1 MGGAAPARSERHS
14 VGTERNGIDII
25 LRPMANGLEPPECNL
40 ANIDHPAGI
49 SHRDQPRVLPRTVS
63 RLAWIA
69 RESNA
74 VDRSPVLMEGSD
86 NICQIRQLAHTHR
99 SEEHTSE

>member
-49 SHRDQPRVLPRTVS
+49 SHRDQPRVLPRTGI
-63 RLAWIA
+63 RLAPSPPSHNAPSHGYFPEPSAAWRGSRVKAMQWIG
-69 RESNA
+69 
-74 VDRSPVLMEGSD
+74 VRS
-86 NICQIRQLAHTHR
+86 
-99 SEEHTSE
+99 